1 MLAQVRGAAT
11 LCARIEDLWLGRRFD
26 ARLLASHL
34 INTPDEAARQ
44 SLLMSARRHLADAE
58 RVLVEW
64 HPPQWFET
72 AAHGQHGWLGEVE
85 IGLHDV
91 VHDGDLL
98 SATVRYSTGDGRW
111 EQSFTCQRLDE
122 TRLKSALAA
131 AGLTF
136 DGWCSPDHGWF
147 AARPKAPH

>member
-1 MLAQVRGAAT
+1 M
-11 LCARIEDLWLGRRFD
+11 
-26 ARLLASHL
+26 
-34 INTPDEAARQ
+34 
-44 SLLMSARRHLADAE
+44 
-58 RVLVEW
+58 LVEW

-72 AAHGQHGWLGEVE
+72 AAHGQHGWLGEIE

-98 SATVRYSTGDGRW
+98 SATVRYSTGAGSSR
-111 EQSFTCQRLDE
+111 SLVSASKRRL
-122 TRLKSALAA
+122 RSALAA

-147 AARPKAPH
+147 AARPKATH